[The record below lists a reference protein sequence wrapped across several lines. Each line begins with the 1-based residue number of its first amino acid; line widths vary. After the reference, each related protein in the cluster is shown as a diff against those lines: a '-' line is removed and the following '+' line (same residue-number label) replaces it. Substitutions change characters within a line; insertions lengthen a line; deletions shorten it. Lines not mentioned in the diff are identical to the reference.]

1 MLNTTQK
8 NRKVGRVFAGRSGSV
23 RRQRG
28 VVLMI
33 SLIILVAL
41 SIAGIALVRS
51 VDTTNVIAGNLAFQ
65 QAATRAADAGTED
78 AIVNVL
84 QNPGGLSTVE
94 LQSDHTGATGRG
106 YVASMADNPA
116 NAAAWDALWRATI
129 NPNPIATPTAPRS
142 CIERVCSLPVDAAG
156 NCVSYTIQRMCAQA
170 GDPRLDATGCIR
182 ATRKMAGEGEDISAG
197 RKPLSQITQYYYRVT
212 TRVVGPRNTTSFI
225 QTIIAR

>member
-1 MLNTTQK
+1 M
-8 NRKVGRVFAGRSGSV
+8 NRNPISPCRLGDRE
-23 RRQRG
+23 RG
-28 VVLMI
+28 VVLIFALIVLVVMI
-33 SLIILVAL
+33 MAS
-41 SIAGIALVRS
+41 IALVRS
-51 VDTTNVIAGNLAFQ
+51 VDTTNIIAGNLAFQ
-65 QAATRAADAGTED
+65 QAATRAAEAGTED
-78 AIVNVL
+78 AIVFVL
-84 QNPGGLSTVE
+84 QNPGGLSTVD

-156 NCVSYTIQRMCAQA
+156 NFVSYTIQRMCAQA